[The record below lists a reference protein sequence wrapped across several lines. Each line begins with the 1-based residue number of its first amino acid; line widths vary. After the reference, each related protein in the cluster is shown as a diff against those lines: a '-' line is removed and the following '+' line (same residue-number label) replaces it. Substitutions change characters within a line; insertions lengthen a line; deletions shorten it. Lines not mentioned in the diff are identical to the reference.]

1 MPQSL
6 GRGQQVLWTLR
17 QRSLRV
23 VGEQDKFRKQPCSAR
38 AFGYIL
44 SRKGHGGCFGNPL
57 CTVYLLRALSGL
69 TESS

>member
-44 SRKGHGGCFGNPL
+44 SRKGHGA
-57 CTVYLLRALSGL
+57 ALGTPSVPFTCSEPCLVLPGP
-69 TESS
+69 S